1 MTFNIPVSSD
11 HIRTL
16 KDPNRSQIRIV
27 HALAQ
32 VHDLPQD
39 IPLEPDPRVPKVKG
53 PVIKKISE
61 SLKTNDGRF
70 HLLNRGITISARDI
84 EFDSRRNMLKLVIPD
99 KDAYGIIDGGHTYQ
113 AISQVIRETS
123 APANP
128 SGEAGPDKGPTALA
142 DQFVHLEVLVSI
154 ENDLADIAEARN
166 FSVPL
171 KAWTLAAYKEKFE
184 WFLEAVGS
192 DYRKYIKT
200 SENDEEP
207 VGILDLI
214 QVMCAVNPVLF
225 SAGAPAVEAYKN
237 AGKCLDYFIDHNDNW
252 GFRRLQP
259 VCRDVVRLYDHVRY
273 NWKKAYNAEDET
285 GKKGRF
291 GALSVM
297 QQRKRNRV
305 AMATYYFLDPK
316 KGPMKGDL
324 PVEKGFSIPVI
335 ASLRALLEEK
345 NGKYHWYTNPFE
357 FFDEHGNRLVK
368 VIMAANDA
376 IGNNPHVVGRDPQV
390 YTALYSEVRR
400 WYLEGKVAR
409 LESRSVIQ

>member
-1 MTFNIPVSSD
+1 MTFTIPVTSD

-27 HALAQ
+27 HALVQ
-32 VHDLPQD
+32 VSDLPRD

-61 SLKTNDGRF
+61 SLRTNDGRF
-70 HLLNRGITISARDI
+70 HLLNRGIAISARDT
-84 EFDSRRNMLKLVIPD
+84 EFDSRRNVLKLVIPD
-99 KDAYGIIDGGHTYQ
+99 NDSYGIIDGGHTYQ
-113 AISQVIRETS
+113 AISQVIKEVGGS
-123 APANP
+123 P
-128 SGEAGPDKGPTALA
+128 SPNGGGIPDGGSTPLA

-166 FSVPL
+166 YSVPL

-184 WFLEAVGS
+184 WFLEAVGP

-200 SENDEEP
+200 SENDEQP

-214 QVMCAVNPVLF
+214 QVMCAVNPNLF
-225 SAGAPAVEAYKN
+225 SRGAPAVEAYKN
-237 AGKCLDYFIDHNDNW
+237 AGKCLEYFINDNDSW
-252 GFRRLQP
+252 SFRKLES

-285 GKKGRF
+285 GKKGRL
-291 GALSVM
+291 GALSVTK
-297 QQRKRNRV
+297 QRKRNRV

-316 KGPMKGDL
+316 RGPIKGDV

-345 NGKYHWYTNPFE
+345 NEKYRWYTNPFD
-357 FFDEHGNRLVK
+357 FFDEHGSRLVK
-368 VIMAANDA
+368 VVMAANDS
-376 IGNNPHVVGRDPQV
+376 IGDNPHVVGRDPQV

-400 WYLEGKVAR
+400 WYLEGKLAR
-409 LESRSVIQ
+409 LESKAPGQ